1 MLKRLVLSVPAHLRG
16 QVAQAAG
23 LAALVTL
30 FWRRVSPLAPS
41 PPCCDAGEYLRMA
54 ADPGQT
60 VARPY
65 STRLLVPWL
74 VHLLGTDPQRTYHAV
89 SLVCLSAAGLLLYLL
104 VRHFGPGHGTAL
116 LAMAALLS
124 SRGWLFYLYDPY
136 LSDPA
141 AFLLLA
147 ACFLVLVRA
156 RPTWLVA
163 PLLVLMAG
171 TRELFAGFLLP
182 LYQRLRRR
190 RLDPMAA
197 LASLALL
204 LPAAIAY
211 AAVLK
216 LAPSRPSVEYSN
228 SYGAVLSDILHTR
241 MREDGGLWPG
251 SAFAMS
257 LGAWWPL
264 AVASWR
270 SAPVRRLGWWL
281 VPVFGNCLIGWDW
294 SRYLLYAFPIVMT
307 AGAVTLARTKYRR
320 WLLGL
325 VGIQALLP
333 LLDFAVGR
341 PQLNHAGPSL
351 PLGLLL
357 IGVVTFIL
365 VLERV
370 QEEQGL
376 RLIAGGVRGGRAT
389 KIRSRRAGARPR
401 EGA

>member
-1 MLKRLVLSVPAHLRG
+1 MPSGSAPGVPGEGVSVLKRLVLSVPAHLRG

-23 LAALVTL
+23 VAAFVTL

-54 ADPGQT
+54 ADPGQA

-89 SLVCLSAAGLLLYLL
+89 SLVCLSVAGLLLYLL

-156 RPTWLVA
+156 RRTWLVA
-163 PLLVLMAG
+163 PLLVPMAG

-182 LYQRLRRR
+182 LYQWLRRR

-270 SAPVRRLGWWL
+270 
-281 VPVFGNCLIGWDW
+281 
-294 SRYLLYAFPIVMT
+294 
-307 AGAVTLARTKYRR
+307 
-320 WLLGL
+320 LGL